1 MHGGLRKTVSMVYVR
16 LLLLLLLLIPLTGC
30 CRGQHSLLVALATWQ
45 ETSTARR
52 LFTRGTPRT
61 HLPQLMNGSL
71 SIGHLIIAIRIELE
85 HAVLIAIANLLLL
98 ELRVGRPLLVLR
110 LGRRLLS
117 DTMAGADDVI
127 E

>member
-1 MHGGLRKTVSMVYVR
+1 
-16 LLLLLLLLIPLTGC
+16 
-30 CRGQHSLLVALATWQ
+30 
-45 ETSTARR
+45 
-52 LFTRGTPRT
+52 
-61 HLPQLMNGSL
+61 MNGSL

-127 E
+127 ELL